1 MKIKF
6 LDIQDGA
13 FRAKVSEI
21 KEGDG
26 IYGPYLRIVFTIIE
40 KGTLNHYTFAGI
52 VKCIPL
58 KQSKFFRW
66 VTTILGEPPDDSFSV
81 NELLGKECIIAI
93 AKKDTY
99 YSVID
104 VFRKPDM

>member
-1 MKIKF
+1 MKVKF

-13 FRAKVSEI
+13 FRAKVSDI

-26 IYGPYLRIVFTIIE
+26 VYGPYLRIVFTIIE
-40 KGTLNHYTFAGI
+40 KGNLNHYRFAGI
-52 VKCIPL
+52 VKFIPL

-66 VTTILGEPPDDSFSV
+66 VTNILGEPPQDSFSV
-81 NELLGKECIIAI
+81 NELLGKECIISI
-93 AKKDTY
+93 AKKDKY

-104 VFRKPDM
+104 VSRKPDV

>member
-1 MKIKF
+1 MKVKF
-6 LDIQDGA
+6 LDIQEGA

-21 KEGDG
+21 KKGDG
-26 IYGPYLRIVFTIIE
+26 IYGPYLRIVFTITE
-40 KGTLNHYTFAGI
+40 KGYLNHYKFAGI
-52 VKCIPL
+52 VKLIPL

-66 VTTILGEPPDDSFSV
+66 VTNILGEPPHDSFSV

-93 AKKDTY
+93 AKKNTY

-104 VFRKPDM
+104 VSKKPDG

>member
-1 MKIKF
+1 MKVKF
-6 LDIQDGA
+6 LDIQDGS

-40 KGTLNHYTFAGI
+40 KGNLNHYRFSGI
-52 VKCIPL
+52 VKPVPL

-66 VTTILGEPPDDSFSV
+66 VTNILGEPPDNSFRV
-81 NELLGKECIIAI
+81 NELLGKECMIFV
-93 AKKDTY
+93 AKRDKY

-104 VFRKPDM
+104 VSMKPGM